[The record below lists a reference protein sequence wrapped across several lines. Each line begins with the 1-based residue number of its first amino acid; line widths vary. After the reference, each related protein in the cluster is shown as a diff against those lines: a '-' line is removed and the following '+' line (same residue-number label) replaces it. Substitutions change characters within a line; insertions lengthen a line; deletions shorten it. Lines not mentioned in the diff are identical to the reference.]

1 MSASLLPFLIAFPIL
16 VGTLLCF
23 LGERLGSVAYRL
35 GLACAGVVLLGS
47 VLLIQQTSAI
57 TVGSNGAS
65 LIQPRIVFSPSWM
78 NLAFPIDIQ
87 GHPIDWQLQLGAD
100 GFAAAMTFLAALVT
114 MAVLVTAS
122 NQITHRLGLYAGVL
136 LIAEGLA
143 IGVFLS
149 LDLLLFYVFFEA
161 VLLPII
167 LLINL
172 WGDPKE
178 SLAASRKFL
187 IYTLAGSIPMVVGLI
202 GLMLQG
208 ASKDRPST
216 VLMTELSSQ
225 AAIAQLDPVIE
236 AITPADDSEKKLTAA
251 REKADAVA
259 SSQVVILAMLL
270 LGLGIKMALIP
281 VHTWLPTT
289 YVATHPNTTAFIAAV
304 IGKLGAFG
312 MLRLV
317 FPFIPVT
324 FTVYAQLIIGALGAF
339 AIVYGAVIALG
350 QTDLR
355 RLLAYSSLSHMG
367 FVTVGLMAMNEEG
380 LAGASLQML
389 NHGIL
394 TAAMFLLLGMIEA
407 RRGRIVL
414 TENSRGLAAA
424 YPLLG
429 TLMVFF
435 TLAAAGL
442 PGLNSF
448 VGEILAMTGMSRVS
462 LPITALAVLGTV
474 FGAWYSLRVLQYI
487 MFGSDGSSSE
497 RVSRKDDLGFAD
509 LVALVPLV
517 ALAIFIGVLPS
528 QATSLMKPDVDLLA
542 SKLETA
548 TQRLHP
554 DIDSSMLVSNSK

>member
-1 MSASLLPFLIAFPIL
+1 MSVSLLPSLIALPVF
-16 VGTLLCF
+16 GGMLLCV
-23 LGERLGSVAYRL
+23 LGERLGKLTYRL
-35 GLACAGVVLLGS
+35 GLACAALVLLGS
-47 VLLIQQTSAI
+47 ILLIQQTMSVTI
-57 TVGSNGAS
+57 GTNGTS

-78 NLAFPIDIQ
+78 NIAFPIDIQ
-87 GHPIDWQLQLGAD
+87 GQPINWQLQLGAD
-100 GFAAAMTFLAALVT
+100 GFAATMTFLAALVT
-114 MAVLVTAS
+114 FAVLVTAS
-122 NQITHRLGLYAGVL
+122 NQISHRLGLYAGIL
-136 LIAEGLA
+136 LIAEGLS
-143 IGVFLS
+143 IGVFLAM
-149 LDLLLFYVFFEA
+149 DLLLFYLFFEA

-178 SLAASRKFL
+178 CLAASRKFL

-225 AAIAQLDPVIE
+225 VVATQLGPVIE
-236 AITPADDSEKKLTAA
+236 KITPAENADDKLTAA
-251 REKADAVA
+251 RKLGDELA
-259 SSQVVILAMLL
+259 SEQLVILAMLV

-289 YVATHPNTTAFIAAV
+289 YVAAHPNTTAFIAAV

-317 FPFIPVT
+317 FPFIPAA
-324 FTVYAQLIIGALGAF
+324 FAIYAQMIIGGLGAF
-339 AIVYGAVIALG
+339 AIVYGAVVALG

-414 TENSRGLAAA
+414 NEQSRGLAAA

-429 TLMVFF
+429 TMMVFF

-448 VGEILAMTGMSRVS
+448 VGELLAMSGMSRVS
-462 LPITALAVLGTV
+462 LWITGLAVLGTV
-474 FGAWYSLRVLQYI
+474 FGAWYSLRVLQYV
-487 MFGSDGSSSE
+487 MFGSDGTSSE
-497 RVSRKDDLGFAD
+497 RVLRKDDVGLTEW
-509 LVALVPLV
+509 VALVPMV
-517 ALAIFIGVLPS
+517 VLAIVIGVMPS

-542 SKLETA
+542 SKLEPT
-548 TQRLHP
+548 TQRLNP
-554 DIDSSMLVSNSK
+554 SIDSSMLVSNSK